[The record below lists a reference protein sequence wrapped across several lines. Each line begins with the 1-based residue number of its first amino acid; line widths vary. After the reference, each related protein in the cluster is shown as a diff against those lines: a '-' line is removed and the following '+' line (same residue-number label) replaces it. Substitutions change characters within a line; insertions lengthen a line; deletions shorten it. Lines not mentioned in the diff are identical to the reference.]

1 MIISLDNLSKEEL
14 LELVKKQNQELEQ
27 MGGRLQEQTKR
38 LDENDQ

>member
-1 MIISLDNLSKEEL
+1 MNLDNLSKEEL